1 MYCYIK
7 MVLRFWLGG
16 VLLAAFPSY
25 AEDKLLV
32 HVDQVQPWHD
42 GIQKSLYCHG
52 DVPFRPQVSSHVK
65 AQLDWVLPV
74 NMPVKK
80 GDVIA
85 LQDDFYLVQES
96 LKLTAKLEA
105 AKAQADFSAQE
116 YQRIQS
122 LDKQEMVS
130 VSDLNRAKLD
140 AKLTKQQYLALKAD
154 QMILEHQIANLK
166 HLAPA
171 DGQIFTLNAQPG
183 EWLDSGD
190 SILSFLPS
198 DNQEVICQMSLD
210 LFQEIN
216 DIELANFQLKSG
228 ETLVFNRLASKVDEA
243 AQTVN
248 VHFNFKNETAAL
260 FLNERIA
267 VNMQMPMKALT
278 LITYDALN
286 LKDNEYYVW
295 LLNDA
300 NKVTQVP
307 VQIMDTQ
314 GAHAVVQS
322 NIKVGEHV
330 VVRGGKSLSLN
341 DQVIVANADEVKVR
355 L

>member
-7 MVLRFWLGG
+7 MVLGFWLGM
-16 VLLAAFPSY
+16 VLLSVFPTY

-32 HVDQVQPWHD
+32 YVELVLPWHE
-42 GIQKSLYCHG
+42 GIQKSLYCHA

-65 AQLDWVLPV
+65 AQLNWVLPV

-85 LQDDFYLVQES
+85 LQDDFYLVQRS

-154 QMILEHQIANLK
+154 QMILEHQIASLK

-198 DNQEVICQMSLD
+198 DNQEVVCQMSLD
-210 LFQEIN
+210 LYQQVN
-216 DIELANFQLKSG
+216 DIELVSFQLKSG
-228 ETLVFNRLASKVDEA
+228 ETLAFNRLALKVDEA
-243 AQTVN
+243 AQMVN
-248 VHFNFKNETAAL
+248 VHFDFKDDTAAL
-260 FLNERIA
+260 FLNERVA
-267 VNMQMPMKALT
+267 VNMQMPKDDLT
-278 LITYDALN
+278 LVAYDALS
-286 LKDNEYYVW
+286 LKNNEYFVW
-295 LLNDA
+295 LLDDD

-307 VQIMDTQ
+307 VKVMDTQ

-322 NIKVGEHV
+322 GIKVGEHV
-330 VVRGGKSLSLN
+330 VVRGGKSLTLN
-341 DQVIVANADEVKVR
+341 DQVVVANADEMKVR